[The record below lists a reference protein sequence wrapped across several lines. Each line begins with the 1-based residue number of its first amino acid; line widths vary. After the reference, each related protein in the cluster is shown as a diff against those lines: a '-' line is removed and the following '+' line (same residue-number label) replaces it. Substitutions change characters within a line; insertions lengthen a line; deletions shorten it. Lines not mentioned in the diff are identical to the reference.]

1 MHHALLEIA
10 HCRRSYILADVSSLK
25 ISCYQLLY
33 GDCGLISN
41 KIIIDVSKLPS
52 VELPSEASLPCT
64 QMERPRQREQQQKAP
79 TELQKSPQPSVCSNK
94 SGVAAGTY
102 TTVELREQ

>member
-1 MHHALLEIA
+1 M
-10 HCRRSYILADVSSLK
+10 SSLK

-41 KIIIDVSKLPS
+41 KIIIDISKLPS